1 MADIS
6 LSDAEKTFIVHGVQ
20 DDFRTDGRTR
30 RDYRPMEIETDIV
43 SHTSGSAR
51 LRLANSDILVGV
63 KTEIDTPFADHHDE
77 GKIEFFVD
85 CSANATPEFEGKG
98 GESLALEIANAL
110 QKAYAS
116 HRAFDLRDLCILK
129 YHQCWKLYVD
139 ILILEC
145 GGNLFDAV
153 SLAVKAALFNTK
165 IPKVSAVQEDGG
177 NVELEL
183 SDDIHDCTRL
193 SIERVPLL
201 VTLCKI
207 GDHSVVDPSA
217 EEEECASAQLVVGI
231 SYSESTDEGFVT
243 MMRTL
248 GAGSFLH
255 TTLKETIKLGVM
267 AGECLNVELLKVL
280 RQEER
285 LGKSSK
291 DVYGFLK

>member
-1 MADIS
+1 MANIL

-20 DDFRTDGRTR
+20 EDFRTDGRTR
-30 RDYRPMEIETDIV
+30 RDYRPLEIETDVV

-51 LRLANSDILVGV
+51 LRLANSDILVGI
-63 KTEIDTPFADHHDE
+63 KTEIDTPFTDHHDE

-98 GESLALEIANAL
+98 GGDLALEIASAL

-116 HRAFDLRDLCILK
+116 PHAFDLRSLCILK
-129 YHQCWKLYVD
+129 HFQCWKLYVD

-165 IPKVSAVQEDGG
+165 IPKVSAVQVDGG

-183 SDDIHDCTRL
+183 TDDIHDCKRL

-217 EEEECASAQLVVGI
+217 EEEECASAKLVVGV
-231 SYSESTDEGFVT
+231 SYAESTDEGFVT
-243 MMRTL
+243 MLRTS

-255 TTLKETIKLGVM
+255 LTLKETIKLGVM
-267 AGECLNVELLKVL
+267 AGECLNVELLKAL
-280 RQEER
+280 RHEES
-285 LGKSSK
+285 LSASK
-291 DVYGFLK
+291 QIFGFLK